1 MKLKSLYEQYVEEFS
16 ASDEKYCAYCL
27 VINGGN
33 GCDCGQH
40 AWRHFSELDENSQKQ
55 IINEKLSIPFG
66 EKL

>member
-1 MKLKSLYEQYVEEFS
+1 MKLKSLYEKYVEEFS

-33 GCDCGQH
+33 GCDCDQH
-40 AWRHFSELDENSQKQ
+40 AWRYFSELDENSQKQ
-55 IINEKLSIPFG
+55 IINEELSIPFG